1 MNFVMGIEQG
11 LWQNSEREAVPFS
24 DVKNIFEEIY
34 FED

>member
-1 MNFVMGIEQG
+1 MNFVMWLNKDSDKTVKEK
-11 LWQNSEREAVPFS
+11 AVPFS